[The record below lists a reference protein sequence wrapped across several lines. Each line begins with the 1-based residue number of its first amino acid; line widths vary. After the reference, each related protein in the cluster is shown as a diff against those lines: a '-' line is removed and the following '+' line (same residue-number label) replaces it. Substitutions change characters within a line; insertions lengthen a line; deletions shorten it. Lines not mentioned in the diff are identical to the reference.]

1 MTAYTFS
8 QLIDFTRTTS
18 ATYVNASGLITTTPA
33 SVNLLTY
40 TQDFDNAAWGSIG
53 VTVTANAAVSPDGTS
68 TADKVVATNT
78 ASTYRAIAR
87 GLTITATPYVYS
99 VYAKAAEYSLLRF
112 AEGAS
117 GRLYASFDLSNGT
130 VVAGTTGGV
139 QFTSASITAVGNGW
153 YRCAVAFTG
162 TAALYSLDFGG
173 YPAGATLNPYGSQY
187 AGDGISGVFAWGA
200 QLELG
205 SAPSTYTKNVG
216 GLFPARFDYNP
227 VTLAPRGLLIEE
239 QRTNLAIY
247 SEQFDNAAWLKN
259 NATVTANSAVSP
271 DGASTADLIVS
282 AASTAITGANS
293 SAVTFVAGSYT
304 QSAYVK
310 VATNIRYIQLLW
322 TSGAVS
328 ADYANFDMQTGTVTA
343 GTYASASMTD
353 AGNGWY
359 RIVMTSTVG
368 AASGGMWPIAVPAAA
383 SARATSYVGN
393 GTDSFRIWGA
403 QLERGAFAT
412 SYIPTVASTVTRA
425 ADQAAIVSPMFAP
438 WYNQSAGSFV
448 VEYTQGFGTTA
459 RAVAVASDGTN
470 NNVVELYIDGSN
482 DAATLPFYGVSVAG
496 AAQVAISFAS
506 AAQNATH
513 KMGAAYQANDFAGSV
528 DGATAITDTSGSLP
542 IVNRLNIG
550 SGGTAVT
557 AFANGHLRS
566 INYYPLRLT
575 NAQLQGLTT

>member
-18 ATYVNASGLITTTPA
+18 ATYVNASGLVTTTPA

-99 VYAKAAEYSLLRF
+99 VYAKAAEYSLLRI

-162 TAALYSLDFGG
+162 TASTYSLDFGG

-205 SAPSTYTKNVG
+205 STASAYTKNVG

-239 QRTNLAIY
+239 QRTNLALY

-293 SAVTFVAGSYT
+293 STVTFTAGAHT
-304 QSAYVK
+304 QSVYVK
-310 VATNIRYIQLLW
+310 AATNIRYIQLLW

-328 ADYANFDMQTGTVTA
+328 SNYANFDLQTGTVTA
-343 GTYASASMTD
+343 GTYASASMID

-368 AASGGMWPIAVPAAA
+368 AATGGMWPIAVPAAA

-403 QLERGAFAT
+403 QLEAGSFPT

-425 ADQAAIVSPMFAP
+425 GDQAAIAAPMFAP
-438 WYNQSAGSFV
+438 WYNQTAGSILCDFSPIAV
-448 VEYTQGFGTTA
+448 VSNGGVISLNAGSSVNRMDIRRDGLSVVTTSGATQ
-459 RAVAVASDGTN
+459 AV
-470 NNVVELYIDGSN
+470 L
-482 DAATLPFYGVSVAG
+482 SVAG
-496 AAQVAISFAS
+496 VTANVSNRLAFAY
-506 AAQNATH
+506 AT
-513 KMGAAYQANDFAGSV
+513 NDFALLRNGGSPSTDASGTVPLV
-528 DGATAITDTSGSLP
+528 DL
-542 IVNRLNIG
+542 LQIG
-550 SGGTAVT
+550 GLDNNPNLQLS
-557 AFANGHLRS
+557 GHLRS
-566 INYYPLRLT
+566 INYYPTRLT